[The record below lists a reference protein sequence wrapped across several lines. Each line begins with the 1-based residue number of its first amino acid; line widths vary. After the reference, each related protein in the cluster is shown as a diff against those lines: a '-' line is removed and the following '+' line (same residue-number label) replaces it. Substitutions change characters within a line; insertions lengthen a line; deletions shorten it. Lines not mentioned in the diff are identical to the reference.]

1 MEGSFWV
8 LRSMVFKKIN
18 NWFLV
23 CLVPVM
29 LAAVFS
35 IAQTPQ
41 THTPN
46 DIFPAG
52 NDLSSLASSEPLG
65 ETMDYLPDPEGR
77 LLIDDVARSDANFTD
92 CGEASTV
99 TPEPNQ
105 SIWYR
110 IPLRNDSPDFV
121 TRVIRNPMP
130 WIDTVEF
137 FLLDETNNI
146 LVHEIAGEALVN
158 RAAPYLIQ
166 LPEIYVAMPAWS
178 TRRLFVRIRDEVK
191 VPVTFRSFTPEE
203 SVDYQANMNF
213 ALGFYYGIILL
224 MFMYNLVL
232 YVKLRHQTYLYYLLY
247 LFFFQLFQLNLNGIL
262 QTIIQPEAGTFV
274 TNRLLFFFIPFFCA
288 FLFLFSRSF
297 LLLDQHPLFRKITK
311 LLLPILLVQSILLW
325 LMPLHIISIPIAL
338 TAMVL
343 YNFLM
348 ITGYREW
355 RGGNKASG
363 YFIISF
369 VPIFIGGQILS
380 TRFLGVNYSSIWSEY
395 AFQIGS
401 GIEAMLLSLAL
412 GERMRQYQQ
421 EKKEALEKQLIESQK
436 LLEFHESLK
445 RFVPQQFLN
454 YLRKGSV
461 MEIKEGTNIS
471 RNLTVVFADLVGF
484 TRTTEEIGPQ
494 DSFEFLNQFI
504 SRMEPLIT
512 RYNGFIDKFIGDSIM
527 AIFEKGE
534 NALKASIAMHR
545 SLRSLNVEWVKH
557 HNTTFDIRVTMNSG
571 PVTLG
576 AIGNA
581 SRMETTIISD
591 VVNTAAKLQMKAKE
605 LDKHLLLTESTFR
618 CLANPEIY
626 EFIILDH
633 NMNLPGKIIPIKV
646 YECLDTDLPTLKK
659 QPQTVVFSADTNI
672 NLNIRK

>member
-1 MEGSFWV
+1 MEGSLWV
-8 LRSMVFKKIN
+8 LRCMIFKQKDR
-18 NWFLV
+18 WLFV
-23 CLVPVM
+23 CLM
-29 LAAVFS
+29 LIVVTAVFTL
-35 IAQTPQ
+35 AQNPQ
-41 THTPN
+41 NHAPK
-46 DIFPAG
+46 DIFPSG
-52 NDLSSLASSEPLG
+52 NDLSQLPSSKPLG
-65 ETMDYLPDPEGR
+65 ETMDFLQDPEGK
-77 LLIDDVARSDANFTD
+77 LLIDDVARSDAKFID

-110 IPLRNDSPDFV
+110 IPLRNDSPSFI

-158 RAAPYLIQ
+158 RADPYLIQ

-178 TRRLFVRIRDEVK
+178 TRRLFVRIRDEVN

-247 LFFFQLFQLNLNGIL
+247 LLFFQLFQLNLNGIL
-262 QTIIQPEAGTFV
+262 QTLIQPEAGTFV

-288 FLFLFSRSF
+288 FLFLFTRSF
-297 LLLDQHPLFRKITK
+297 LLLNQRPLFRKITLVLFPF
-311 LLLPILLVQSILLW
+311 LLLQSILLW
-325 LMPLHIISIPIAL
+325 VLPLHIISVPIAL
-338 TAMVL
+338 TAMAL
-343 YNFLM
+343 YTFLM
-348 ITGYREW
+348 ITGYKEW
-355 RGGNKASG
+355 RRGNKASG

-380 TRFLGVNYSSIWSEY
+380 TRFLGINYSSIWSEY

-421 EKKEALEKQLIESQK
+421 EKEDALAKQLIESQK

-454 YLRKGSV
+454 YLRTESV
-461 MEIKEGTNIS
+461 MEIKAGTNIK
-471 RNLTVVFADLVGF
+471 RNLTVLFADLVGF
-484 TRTTEEIGPQ
+484 TRTTEDIGTQ
-494 DSFEFLNQFI
+494 KSFEFLNQFI
-504 SRMEPLIT
+504 CRMEPLIT
-512 RYNGFIDKFIGDSIM
+512 RYSGFIDKFIGDSIM

-534 NALKASIAMHR
+534 DALKASIAMHR
-545 SLRSLNVEWVKH
+545 SLRSLNVEWSKH
-557 HNTTFDIRVTMNSG
+557 HNATFDIRVTINSG

-576 AIGNA
+576 AIGSA

-591 VVNTAAKLQMKAKE
+591 VVNTAAKLQIKAKQ
-605 LDKHLLLTESTFR
+605 LDKQLLLTESTFR
-618 CLANPEIY
+618 CLANPDIY
-626 EFIILDH
+626 DFIILDH
-633 NMNLPGKIIPIKV
+633 CMTLPGKSIPIKV
-646 YECLDTDLPTLKK
+646 YECLDTDIPTLKR
-659 QPQTVVFSADTNI
+659 QSHNIVLTADSKI
-672 NLNIRK
+672 KLNIQE